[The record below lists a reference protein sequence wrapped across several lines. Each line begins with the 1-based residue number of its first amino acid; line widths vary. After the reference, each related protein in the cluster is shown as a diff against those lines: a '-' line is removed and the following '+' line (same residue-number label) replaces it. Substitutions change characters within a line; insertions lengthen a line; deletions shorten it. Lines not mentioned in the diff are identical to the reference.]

1 MNLIAKVA
9 KYTGKPVTGIGKIG
23 YLNVGVIILVFG
35 NSQCANLYLNM
46 PYERLTPQK
55 FLT

>member
-35 NSQCANLYLNM
+35 NSQCANLYINM